1 MLERRFVARSKE
13 PFDPYVVDWGA
24 IAPLK
29 LRAATLAEGLY
40 SGAHRSLLK
49 GSGVEFLG
57 QRPYVRGDDLRFVD
71 KRSLLRHDKLMIR
84 EFETETD
91 RALWLVVDA
100 TLSMG
105 FKGGGPASKYPFAA
119 LLAAVLARIAVRA
132 GDPVGLL
139 VVGGDQ
145 ATFLQ
150 AKASRDMFHRVTDA
164 LTTANPKGDWT
175 TREDAF
181 ASLIAPLHEK
191 ARRGSVIVFLSDL
204 VDLPPLSEAR
214 LAELATHNRRVFAV
228 RVLSPEEAC
237 FPFREHARFTSVEG
251 GTVVEANPDV
261 VRTSY
266 LTALAHLKQT
276 WTDALSKSG
285 GSVLDVSTTDDP
297 AQVIARLLQQVR
309 GEVAR

>member
-1 MLERRFVARSKE
+1 MLERGLVARPKE

-91 RALWLVVDA
+91 RALWVVVDA

-119 LLAAVLARIAVRA
+119 LIAAVLARIAVRA

-139 VVGGDQ
+139 VIGGDQ
-145 ATFLQ
+145 STFLQ

-164 LTTANPKGDWT
+164 LTSATAKGDWS
-175 TREDAF
+175 TREDSF
-181 ASLIAPLHEK
+181 ASLLAPLHEK

-214 LAELATHNRRVFAV
+214 LSELATRNRRVFGV
-228 RVLSPEEAC
+228 RVLSPEEAT

-251 GTVVEANPDV
+251 GTIVEANPET
-261 VRTSY
+261 VRAAY
-266 LTALAHLKQT
+266 LAELERSKQT
-276 WTDALSKSG
+276 WSDVLSRAG
-285 GSVLDVSTTDDP
+285 GSVLDVKTTDDP
-297 AQVIARLLQQVR
+297 AKVIALLLQQIR
-309 GEVAR
+309 GEVRR

>member
-1 MLERRFVARSKE
+1 MLESVFVAPSKE

-24 IAPLK
+24 VAPLK

-145 ATFLQ
+145 PTFLQ

-164 LTTANPKGDWT
+164 LMTASPKGDWT
-175 TREDAF
+175 TKDDTF
-181 ASLIAPLHEK
+181 ASLLAPLHEK

-204 VDLPPLSEAR
+204 VDLPALSEAR
-214 LAELATHNRRVFAV
+214 LAELATRNRRVFAV
-228 RVLSPEEAC
+228 RILSPDEAT

-251 GTVVEANPDV
+251 GTVVEANPEI
-261 VRTSY
+261 VRAGY
-266 LTALAHLKQT
+266 LAALERVKQT
-276 WTDALSKSG
+276 WLDVLSKSG
-285 GSVLDVSTTDDP
+285 GSLLDVKTTDD
-297 AQVIARLLQQVR
+297 AAKVLSLLLQQIR
-309 GEVAR
+309 GEVLR